1 MIQQRACN
9 NAAIPA
15 VLATL
20 CLAGVAIAAEH
31 DPLPDHFVS
40 PARESG
46 ASLYMCWPNGSVTAE
61 GLKREMAAYGKV
73 PIVAVDLDDRASD
86 ESVRGSALC
95 LSPEWDARM
104 VDAAREAHANGI
116 EAGLHLC
123 PGFSIAGGPWVTPE
137 LAQRMVR
144 TDEWVVEG
152 GRRIQMKLE
161 TDPRFRAQS
170 RDYRPIA
177 LLAIPVDEGARL
189 SSIGANFAASTGE
202 PGQLAAKTVIKL
214 DGKQVAGWAG
224 KTDQLAASKEKG
236 APWIALATDK
246 PFTAR
251 TLVLDCVE
259 DLDLEIQASDDGA
272 QWRTVAKYDDRGRG
286 KTFQS
291 NFTLTPMR
299 VSLPA
304 TTAKHFRILFHMG
317 GKKPVAGLDLLEAPT
332 IADYGGK
339 GMFIHRYEFWPTQLD
354 EAGQRF
360 VIDPAK
366 VLNLSGKVAADGTL
380 DWEAPPG
387 RWTLVRVG
395 HVATEKTNHPAVE
408 GKGLECDKLSAE
420 AVTHHFNN
428 YIGRIQ
434 ENCRKAGSAPFNS
447 IHLDSYESGSQNW
460 TPKMIEEFKTRRG
473 YDPTPWL
480 LTLTGR
486 IVGSPEHSDRFLA
499 EFRRTVG
506 DLALDDFIG
515 LVTRLA
521 HERGMTT
528 NAQIYGNVFG
538 EIWDT
543 LQAAGRVDQVEN
555 EFWGNERRGSSGK
568 FVTEAR
574 VTGIPDAAH
583 VYGLKVCSAE
593 SWTGGIDYRLSPRD
607 YATYGDLMWTRGVN
621 RFSPHATSH
630 QPWPDARPGFI
641 TNNTYGPAFHH
652 TQAWWPLSKG
662 WWDSVARAQHLL
674 QQGTHRADIL
684 YLYGDD
690 VPKRLNSRQPRLPAG
705 YRMDA
710 CPVEIVIERLAVD
723 PATGDLVLPQG
734 QRYKMLLL
742 PPDDTMRPAVALKI
756 EEMVKAGA
764 TIAGAKPRGSNHLT
778 ADPDKA
784 DAEVRRVAEALWGKG
799 NEAVR
804 TVGKGRVATAW
815 DLGAVRKEWEE
826 RTPQVQHGVNW
837 FPVTGLE
844 KALDALSLKPDVD
857 GTEGDHD
864 LAWIRRETDH
874 DSIYMVSNQTGKPL
888 KRTVTFRQDMR
899 TPEIW
904 NARDGPMERALIQRT
919 ADGRTAM
926 DLTLEAGRSSFVVF
940 RDKPAAPVL
949 VRKPVG
955 EPIPVTGPWTVT
967 FEKNLGAPES
977 ITLDQLA
984 SLHTHSVP
992 GVKYFS
998 GIAKY
1003 RKNLSLPEVAVAGT
1017 EILLE
1022 LGEVNDI
1029 ARVSV
1034 NGKEV
1039 ANLWCAPYR
1048 ASIPAAAFKSGD
1060 NELVIEVA
1068 IPWANRLIGDEELP
1082 PDAPR
1087 TERKVLTETRE
1098 RYAEIPEW
1106 VKTGGKSPNGR
1117 VTFVTAAT
1125 KGAMKGNPLEPSG
1138 LIGPVNLQPLV
1149 AK

>member
-1 MIQQRACN
+1 M
-9 NAAIPA
+9 AASVPFS
-15 VLATL
+15 LATVGHADE
-20 CLAGVAIAAEH
+20 LAG
-31 DPLPDHFVS
+31 HFTS
-40 PARESG
+40 PTRESG
-46 ASLYMCWPNGSVTAE
+46 ASLYMIWSYGNVTPE
-61 GLKREMAAYGKV
+61 GLKREMAAYGKM
-73 PIVAVDLDDRASD
+73 PIVAMDIDDRAGS
-86 ESVRGSALC
+86 ESKPAGSALC

-123 PGFSIAGGPWVTPE
+123 PGYSIAGGPWVTPE

-144 TDEWVVEG
+144 TDEREVEG

-161 TDPRFRAQS
+161 TESEYRSAK
-170 RDYRPIA
+170 RDYRPVA
-177 LLAIPVDEGARL
+177 LLAFPTEEGTRL
-189 SSIGANFAASTGE
+189 SSVGATYATSTGE
-202 PGQLAAKTVIKL
+202 QGTLGSETSLRL
-214 DGKQVAGWAG
+214 DGKQVTGWAG
-224 KTDQLAASKEKG
+224 KTDQLAAPKEKS
-236 APWIALATDK
+236 APWITLTTEK

-259 DLDLEIQASDDGA
+259 DLDLEIQASEDGRE
-272 QWRTVAKYDDRGRG
+272 WRTVGKYDDRGRG
-286 KTFQS
+286 KTWQK

-304 TTAKHFRILFHMG
+304 TTAKHFRVIFHMG
-317 GKKPVAGLDLLEAPT
+317 SKKPVGNLDLLEEPT

-339 GMFIHRYEFWPTQLD
+339 GMFFHRYEFWPTQLD
-354 EAGQRF
+354 AAGQRF

-366 VLNLSGKVAADGTL
+366 VVNLTGKVSPDGTL
-380 DWEAPPG
+380 DWEAPAG
-387 RWTLVRVG
+387 RWTLVRFG
-395 HVATEKTNHPAVE
+395 HVASEKTNHPAVE
-408 GKGLECDKLSAE
+408 GQGLECDKLSEA
-420 AVTHHFNN
+420 AVTHHFKS

-434 ENCRKAGSAPFNS
+434 ENCRKAGSTPYKT
-447 IHLDSYESGSQNW
+447 IHFDSYESGSQNW
-460 TPKMIEEFKTRRG
+460 TPKMIEEFTARRG

-480 LTLTGR
+480 LTLSGR

-506 DLALDDFIG
+506 DLALDHFFGI
-515 LVTRLA
+515 TKKLA
-521 HERGMTT
+521 QDQGMTI

-555 EFWGNERRGSSGK
+555 EFWGSERKGSAGK
-568 FVTEAR
+568 FMTGAR

-593 SWTGGIDYRLSPRD
+593 SWTGFINFRLSPRD
-607 YATYGDLMWTRGVN
+607 YATYSDLMWTRGVN
-621 RFSPHATSH
+621 RLSPHATSH
-630 QPWPDARPGFI
+630 QPWPDARPGLI
-641 TNNTYGPAFHH
+641 SQNTWGPGFYH
-652 TQAWWPLSKG
+652 TQSWWPLSKG

-690 VPKRLNSRQPRLPAG
+690 VPKRLNSREPRLPVG

-710 CPVEIVIERLAVD
+710 CPAEIVLERLTVD

-742 PPDDTMRPAVALKI
+742 PPDDTMRPAVARKL
-756 EEMVKAGA
+756 EELVKAGA

-784 DAEVRRVAEALWGKG
+784 NAEVRRVAEALWGGG

-804 TVGKGRVATAW
+804 AVGKGRVASVW
-815 DLGAVRKEWEE
+815 DLDAVRKEWEE
-826 RTPQVQHGVNW
+826 KTPQVQHNVNW
-837 FPVTGLE
+837 LPVTGLE
-844 KALDALSLKPDVD
+844 NAFKAMDLKPDLE
-857 GTEGDHD
+857 GTQGDHD
-864 LAWIRRETDH
+864 LAWIRRETGS
-874 DSIYMVSNQTGKPL
+874 DSIYMVSNQSGKPL
-888 KRTVTFRQDMR
+888 KRAVTFRQDKR

-904 NARDGPMERALIQRT
+904 NALDGSMERAVFQRT
-919 ADGRTAM
+919 AGGRTTVEVA
-926 DLTLEAGRSSFVVF
+926 LEPGRSQFVVF
-940 RDKPAAPVL
+940 RDKPAAPSVS
-949 VRKPVG
+949 REPAG
-955 EPIPVTGPWTVT
+955 EPIALAGPWTVA

-977 ITLDQLA
+977 ITLDKLA
-984 SLHTHSVP
+984 GLHTHSEP

-998 GIAKY
+998 GIATY
-1003 RKNLSLPEVAVAGT
+1003 RQVVDLTASQIANGKSEV
-1017 EILLE
+1017 LLD
-1022 LGEVNDI
+1022 LGEVHDI

-1048 ASIPAAAFKSGD
+1048 ATIPASAFKAGE
-1060 NELVIEVA
+1060 NELVVEVA
-1068 IPWANRLIGDEELP
+1068 IPWANRLIGDEQLP
-1082 PDAPR
+1082 SDAPR
-1087 TERKVLTETRE
+1087 VEQKVGNESQE
-1098 RYAEIPEW
+1098 HYAEIPEW

-1117 VTFVTAAT
+1117 VTFASAT
-1125 KGAMKGNPLEPSG
+1125 SRGASKGDPLDPSG
-1138 LIGPVNLQPLV
+1138 LIGPVSLQALKTSASGRTPNE
-1149 AK
+1149 